1 MNKLDSTMLKYNQI
15 LEHNFYIQHISSL
28 EFSISIVWL
37 NFASFNWDLELKTS
51 WDDDVS
57 WDRVF

>member
-1 MNKLDSTMLKYNQI
+1 MLKYNQI